1 MMCDEVDYEVFGD
14 DMQIVEKELDP
25 GETVIA
31 EALELIRE
39 PSV

>member
-1 MMCDEVDYEVFGD
+1 MMYDEVDYEVFGD
-14 DMQIVEKELDP
+14 DMQILQKELDP
-25 GETVIA
+25 GKTVIA